1 MSHVTFASYLSSY
14 LQGVK
19 GPPYTDTR
27 DDDDMKASASF
38 SVKAWG
44 HSCCGRDNKFAG
56 GDGVVIL
63 PWFV

>member
-1 MSHVTFASYLSSY
+1 
-14 LQGVK
+14 
-19 GPPYTDTR
+19 
-27 DDDDMKASASF
+27 MKASASF